1 MLLRFFSGGIWMS
14 LIECRKLNK
23 SYFNDSV
30 ETPVLREIDLS
41 IEKNDFVGITGPS
54 GSGKTTLLYV
64 LSGLEKPT
72 QGELLL
78 FGSSLASYSEKELA
92 DLRKHKIG
100 FVFQFYNLV
109 ANLTV
114 KENMELARVIAGHP
128 DEGQI
133 PELLD
138 LVGMK
143 EFQDRYP
150 NQLSGG
156 MQQRVAVARSLVND
170 PEIIFADEPTG
181 NLDQANGL
189 EIMALLRR
197 LNIERKKTIIL
208 VTHSDD
214 YLRFCS
220 RNVRLTD
227 GKIVKNEVLF
237 I

>member
-1 MLLRFFSGGIWMS
+1 MLLMFHSGGIGMS
-14 LIECRKLNK
+14 LIECRKLCK

-30 ETPVLREIDLS
+30 ETPVLRDIDLS
-41 IEKNDFVGITGPS
+41 IEKEDFIGITGPS

-72 QGELLL
+72 KGELFL
-78 FGSSLASYSEKELA
+78 FGTSLSAYNEKQLA
-92 DLRKHKIG
+92 DLRKHRIG

-114 KENMELARVIAGHP
+114 RENLELARVIARHS

-133 PELLD
+133 PDLLE

-143 EFQDRYP
+143 DFQDRYP

-181 NLDQANGL
+181 NLDQTNGM
-189 EIMALLRR
+189 EIMTLLHR
-197 LNIERKKTIIL
+197 LKTEREKTVIL

-214 YLRFCS
+214 YLQFCS
-220 RNVRLTD
+220 RNIRLTD
-227 GKIVKNEVLF
+227 GKIVKNEVLPF
-237 I
+237 

>member
-1 MLLRFFSGGIWMS
+1 MS
-14 LIECRKLNK
+14 LIECRKLCK

-30 ETPVLREIDLS
+30 ETPVLREIDLA
-41 IEKNDFVGITGPS
+41 IEKEDFVGITGPS

-72 QGELLL
+72 KGELIL
-78 FGSSLASYSEKELA
+78 FGSSLSAYGEKELA

-114 KENMELARVIAGHP
+114 RENLELARVIARHP
-128 DEGQI
+128 DEGPI
-133 PELLD
+133 NELLE

-143 EFQDRYP
+143 EYQDRYP

-181 NLDQANGL
+181 NLDQANGM
-189 EIMALLRR
+189 EIMKLLHR
-197 LNIERKKTIIL
+197 LNKERKKTIIL

-220 RNVRLTD
+220 RNIRLTD
-227 GKIVKNEVLF
+227 GKIVKNEVLPL
-237 I
+237 

>member
-1 MLLRFFSGGIWMS
+1 MS
-14 LIECRKLNK
+14 LIECRKLCK

-30 ETPVLREIDLS
+30 ETPVLRGIDLS
-41 IEKNDFVGITGPS
+41 IEKEDFVGITGPS

-64 LSGLEKPT
+64 ISGLEKPT
-72 QGELLL
+72 DGELLL
-78 FGSSLASYSEKELA
+78 FGSPLSDYTEKELA

-114 KENMELARVIAGHP
+114 RENLELARVIARHP
-128 DEGQI
+128 DKGPI
-133 PELLD
+133 DDLLE

-181 NLDQANGL
+181 NLDQTNGM
-189 EIMALLRR
+189 EIMKLLHR
-197 LNIERKKTIIL
+197 LNRERKKTIIL

-220 RNVRLTD
+220 RNIRLTD
-227 GKIVKNEVLF
+227 GKIVKDEVLPL
-237 I
+237 

>member
-1 MLLRFFSGGIWMS
+1 MS
-14 LIECRKLNK
+14 LIECRKLCK

-30 ETPVLREIDLS
+30 ETPVLRGIDLS
-41 IEKNDFVGITGPS
+41 VEKEDFVGITGPS

-64 LSGLEKPT
+64 ISGLEKPT
-72 QGELLL
+72 DGELLL
-78 FGSSLASYSEKELA
+78 FGSPLSDYTEKELA

-114 KENMELARVIAGHP
+114 RENLELARVIARHP
-128 DEGQI
+128 DKGPI
-133 PELLD
+133 DDLLE

-170 PEIIFADEPTG
+170 PDIIFADEPTG
-181 NLDQANGL
+181 NLDQTNGM
-189 EIMALLRR
+189 EIMKLLHR
-197 LNIERKKTIIL
+197 LNRERKKTIIL

-220 RNVRLTD
+220 RNIRLTD
-227 GKIVKNEVLF
+227 GKIVKDEVLPL
-237 I
+237 